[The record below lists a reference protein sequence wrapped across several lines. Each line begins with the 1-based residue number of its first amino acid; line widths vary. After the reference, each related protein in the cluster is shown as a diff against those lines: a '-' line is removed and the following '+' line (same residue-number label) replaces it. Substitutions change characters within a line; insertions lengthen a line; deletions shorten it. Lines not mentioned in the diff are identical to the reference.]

1 MKQIITSL
9 DLGSSSVKIIVGEI
23 YREELFV
30 LACSEVKSRG
40 IKKGLIVD
48 GDKALISI
56 KEALRRTEEVLG
68 IKIDKLIIT
77 TPSYYADFFK
87 GEGYTTITREE
98 KIVNG
103 NDITKALQASVYN
116 RISPN
121 LELVSVSPAEFIVN
135 DQSIIKDPKGLE
147 AYKLSVNSILG
158 TVPKKNVFTLISV
171 LEALGVKVVDI
182 AFGGQADYYEFRK
195 PEYKD
200 ALGAVINI
208 GANKTEIS
216 IINEEIL
223 VSTEVLEVGGKNI
236 DRDISYIYDL
246 TLEDSRQLKENFA
259 LAHKSNASTNE
270 IVECLT
276 KANEHIKINQYEVSE
291 IVYSRIREIL
301 ELSKKQI
308 NHLTKKDI
316 SYIIITGGTTEMD
329 GFTRVYK
336 EVFGKNATITKVDD
350 LGVRNNRYSSAL
362 GIIKLY
368 REKLKFRDLIAST
381 VTEEEQVE
389 LFSNK
394 KKMDG
399 NSLLGKVYSYF
410 FDN

>member
-208 GANKTEIS
+208 GANNTEII
-216 IINEEIL
+216 IIN
-223 VSTEVLEVGGKNI
+223 
-236 DRDISYIYDL
+236 
-246 TLEDSRQLKENFA
+246 
-259 LAHKSNASTNE
+259 
-270 IVECLT
+270 
-276 KANEHIKINQYEVSE
+276 
-291 IVYSRIREIL
+291 
-301 ELSKKQI
+301 
-308 NHLTKKDI
+308 
-316 SYIIITGGTTEMD
+316 
-329 GFTRVYK
+329 
-336 EVFGKNATITKVDD
+336 
-350 LGVRNNRYSSAL
+350 
-362 GIIKLY
+362 
-368 REKLKFRDLIAST
+368 
-381 VTEEEQVE
+381 
-389 LFSNK
+389 
-394 KKMDG
+394 
-399 NSLLGKVYSYF
+399 
-410 FDN
+410 